1 MRTHA
6 RTSTHTKTHRH
17 RRTHISDAALLR
29 KEKGST
35 HTRAH
40 VHTHTH
46 ACTREHTHTH
56 SPPTCVRRPIL
67 AHELVRR
74 RRYATA
80 NLGPD
85 GKPKKG
91 RPSKAMSEKVAA
103 EKAALGLVPKE
114 KKSKAEKLAA
124 KVRGVWVGGN

>member
-1 MRTHA
+1 MPTYIRTHA
-6 RTSTHTKTHRH
+6 HAHT
-17 RRTHISDAALLR
+17 RTHKPA
-29 KEKGST
+29 
-35 HTRAH
+35 HTR
-40 VHTHTH
+40 TP
-46 ACTREHTHTH
+46 

-67 AHELVRR
+67 THELVRR
-74 RRYATA
+74 RRYTTA

-124 KVRGVWVGGN
+124 KVRGVWVGGKGGGGGE